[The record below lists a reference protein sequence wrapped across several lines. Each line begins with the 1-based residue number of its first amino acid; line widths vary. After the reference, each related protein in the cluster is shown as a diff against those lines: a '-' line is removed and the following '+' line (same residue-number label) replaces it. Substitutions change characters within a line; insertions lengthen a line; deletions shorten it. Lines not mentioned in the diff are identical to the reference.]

1 MADRSALRS
10 DNSPHLKRINFLI
23 AGIFNAPSVGLAVFD
38 TQARVVMSNPAF
50 AFMLANSSAASC
62 VGKTIREL
70 LGDSVEE
77 LEHAIKQVWETGQI
91 EPDIDVL
98 VRMPNKGLGRHWLFN
113 LIRVKDETKG
123 QDQVLAITTET
134 SHQRRVEQYLLTLM
148 ADISWIRDKISKDP
162 MGLQN
167 RREIFQSPGERV
179 GLLGAFLEELRNFS
193 AMLRGE
199 AITPPERIETVGSQL
214 EPAKHGMETRG
225 ARANKFVTLSRR
237 EKEVLGLVASGMVSK
252 EIAPRLSVTVRTVDT
267 YKARLRLKLDLHSTT
282 ELVLYAV
289 RNRIVSLDPP

>member
-10 DNSPHLKRINFLI
+10 DNSPQLNRTNLLI
-23 AGIFNAPSVGLAVFD
+23 AAIFNAPSVGLAVFD

-50 AFMLANSSAASC
+50 SFMIANSSASSC

-70 LGDSVEE
+70 LGDSAEGLE
-77 LEHAIKQVWETGQI
+77 LAIKQVWETGQNEPGI
-91 EPDIDVL
+91 EVL

-113 LIRVKDETKG
+113 LIPVTDEAEG
-123 QDQVLAITTET
+123 QDQVLAITIET
-134 SHQRRVEQYLLTLM
+134 HHQKRVEQYLLTLM
-148 ADISWIRDKISKDP
+148 ADINWIRDQISKEPPARQD
-162 MGLQN
+162 
-167 RREIFQSPGERV
+167 RREIFQSSNERA
-179 GLLGAFLEELRNFS
+179 GLLMAFSEELRTFS

-199 AITPPERIETVGSQL
+199 AITSPERIETVDSPL
-214 EPAKHGMETRG
+214 EPAKQDMQTSG
-225 ARANKFVTLSRR
+225 ARANKSITLSRR

-282 ELVLYAV
+282 ELVLYAL
-289 RNRIVSLDPP
+289 RNHLASLDPL

>member
-1 MADRSALRS
+1 LADRSALRS
-10 DNSPHLKRINFLI
+10 DNSSHLNRTNLLI
-23 AGIFNAPSVGLAVFD
+23 AAIFNAPSVGLAVFD

-50 AFMLANSSAASC
+50 TFMLANSSAASC

-70 LGDSVEE
+70 LGDSAEE
-77 LEHAIKQVWETGQI
+77 LEHAIKQVWEPGQNEPGI
-91 EPDIDVL
+91 EVL

-113 LIRVKDETKG
+113 LIPVKDEAEA
-123 QDQVLAITTET
+123 QDQVLAITIET
-134 SHQRRVEQYLLTLM
+134 SHQKRVEQYLLTLM
-148 ADISWIRDKISKDP
+148 ADINWIRDKISKDP
-162 MGLQN
+162 AGLQN
-167 RREIFQSPGERV
+167 RREIFQSSGERV
-179 GLLGAFLEELRNFS
+179 GLLRTFSEELQNFS

-214 EPAKHGMETRG
+214 EPATLGMQTGG
-225 ARANKFVTLSRR
+225 ARANKSVTLSRR

-267 YKARLRLKLDLHSTT
+267 YKARLRLKLDLHTTT

-289 RNRIVSLDPP
+289 RNHIVSLDPL